1 MVRARRIWTTLAALL
16 LVGAPVAREARA
28 EDVLASGER
37 GRTYHDIYGANLV
50 QLLPAFRVENRATKG
65 SGENLDL
72 LAEGNADLGFAQ
84 ADVYALRLRRN
95 RSRYGALTVIGRLTE
110 ECVYVA
116 RRTGGAPGSLA
127 ALAGEGSDGKA
138 RVAVG
143 PQGGGMAAT
152 WSLLATLDP
161 ALANAA
167 VSNTGGALALNQL
180 SIGVLD
186 AVGWVTDPRNRNH
199 VLLKA
204 VQANPELELLPIDDT
219 KLEHALADGTH
230 VYQIQAVPLP
240 GRDAPPL
247 RTLCT
252 SAMIFAKKGANPRLV
267 EAVAQV
273 LSLEREKLF
282 RAD

>member
-1 MVRARRIWTTLAALL
+1 MARATWTTLAALL
-16 LVGAPVAREARA
+16 LLGLSGARDARA

-50 QLLPAFRVENRATKG
+50 QLLPAFRVENRATRG

-72 LAEGNADLGFAQ
+72 LADGKADIGFAQ
-84 ADVYALRLRRN
+84 ADVYALRLRGS

-110 ECVYVA
+110 ECVYLA
-116 RRTGGAPGSLA
+116 RRKGDAPGSLA
-127 ALAGEGSDGKA
+127 ALAGKRATGKA
-138 RVAVG
+138 RIAVG

-161 ALANAA
+161 ALADLE
-167 VSNTGGALALNQL
+167 VTNTGGALALNQL

-186 AVGWVTDPRNRNH
+186 AVGWVTDPRNRDH
-199 VLLKA
+199 VLLRA
-204 VQANPELELLPIDDT
+204 VHANPELELLPIDDT
-219 KLEHALADGTH
+219 GFEHALADGTH
-230 VYQIQAVPLP
+230 VYQIQAVPRP

-252 SAMIFAKKGANPRLV
+252 SAMIFARKGANPRLV

-282 RAD
+282 RAH